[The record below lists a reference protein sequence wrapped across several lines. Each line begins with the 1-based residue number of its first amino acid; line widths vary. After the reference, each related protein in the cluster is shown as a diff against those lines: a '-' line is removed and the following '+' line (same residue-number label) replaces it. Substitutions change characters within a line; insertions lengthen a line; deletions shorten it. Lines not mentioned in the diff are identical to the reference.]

1 MHILG
6 IDLAASP
13 ATTGVVCLEPG
24 RGGWCAQSVGPPA
37 DDDQL
42 VELARGAI
50 AIGVDAPLGWP
61 DAFVDAIAR
70 HHELG
75 GWTVTVDR
83 SALTHRLT
91 DHRTKPT
98 VGRLPLSVS
107 ADLLGVV
114 GMRCALLQQRWA
126 DEVWERPAPCDGSG
140 VLAETYPAAA
150 FAAWGIACRG
160 YKARQRPAEAS
171 VVREAIVGTL
181 AERTGTWLVI
191 DDIVADCVSSDHVLD
206 ACSCVQSSPWPSKP
220 VRPPGPTVTSERSPA
235 GKAGSTSRPSPSR
248 RSRHHPPPDTRSAE
262 SGWVVALGPSGRAER
277 EWWQRR
283 WW

>member
-1 MHILG
+1 VHVLG

-13 ATTGVVCLEPG
+13 ATTGVVLLEPG
-24 RGGWCAQSVGPPA
+24 PDGRWRARSIGPPA

-42 VELARGAI
+42 VELARAAI

-61 DAFVDAIAR
+61 DAFVDAVAR

-75 GWTVTVDR
+75 RWTGTVDR
-83 SALTHRLT
+83 SSLTHRVT

-107 ADLLGVV
+107 ADLLGAV

-126 DEVWERPAPCDGSG
+126 DEVWDRSAPRDGSG

-150 FAAWGIACRG
+150 FAAWDIACRG
-160 YKARQRPAEAS
+160 YKARQRPTEAS

-181 AERTGTWLVI
+181 MERTGTWLVI
-191 DDIVADCVSSDHVLD
+191 DDIIDDCVVSDHVLD
-206 ACSCVQSSPWPSKP
+206 ALVCALVAVA
-220 VRPPGPTVTSERSPA
+220 VRVGSTTRPDGDDRAVARREGWIHIPTVPLDS
-235 GKAGSTSRPSPSR
+235 
-248 RSRHHPPPDTRSAE
+248 
-262 SGWVVALGPSGRAER
+262 LGPPTA
-277 EWWQRR
+277 
-283 WW
+283 